1 LQESRLLITG
11 GAGSI
16 GKELAIS
23 LARKGY
29 QVKAFDIAQA
39 DFSGLNNHGVEV
51 MKGDITDRDSV
62 KTAVKGC
69 DLVLHLA
76 ALLPPVSEINREYT
90 FEVYVNGTARLVDAI
105 VDDCALSHMILTS
118 TVATYGDTTAD
129 EPPIRANHPQR
140 PNTIYSETKV
150 EAEKYVI
157 DAKIPHIILRVSAV
171 VMPAL
176 MEPPKWPFLPEQRV
190 EFINRADVV
199 AALLA
204 SVEKEEAAG
213 KILNIAGGRS
223 WQMLG
228 KEFVAELYSILD
240 IPAEDAEYPERPVY
254 CDWYDTDESQAIL
267 NYQRT
272 PFPRFLELL
281 NQAVEEAIG

>member
-1 LQESRLLITG
+1 MQESRLLITG

-51 MKGDITDRDSV
+51 MKGDITDRNSV
-62 KTAVKGC
+62 KKAVKGC

-76 ALLPPVSEINREYT
+76 ALLPPVSEIYRERT
-90 FEVYVNGTARLVDAI
+90 FAVNVDGTAHIVDAI
-105 VDDCALSHMILTS
+105 VDDGARARMILTS

>member
-1 LQESRLLITG
+1 LRESRVLITG

-29 QVKAFDIAQA
+29 QVKAFDIPQA

-51 MKGDITDRDSV
+51 IKGNITDRNSV
-62 KTAVKGC
+62 KKAVKGC

-76 ALLPPVSEINREYT
+76 ALLPPVSEINREKT
-90 FEVYVNGTARLVDAI
+90 FTVNVDGTTHLVDAI
-105 VDDCALSHMILTS
+105 VDDGARARVILTS
-118 TVATYGDTTAD
+118 TVATYGDTTVD
-129 EPPIRANHPQR
+129 KPPIRVNHPQR
-140 PNTIYSETKV
+140 PNTVYSETKV

-157 DAKIPHIILRVSAV
+157 DAKIPHSILRVSAV

-176 MEPPKWPFLPEQRV
+176 IDPPKWPFLPEQRV

-199 AALLA
+199 AALLS

-223 WQMLG
+223 WQMIG

-240 IPAEDAEYPERPVY
+240 IPTEDAEYPERPVY

-272 PFPRFLELL
+272 PFPLFLELL
-281 NQAVEEAIG
+281 NQAIEEAIG